1 MLKPSKGFQKFFK
14 GFNFQ
19 EFHKMKPQQGEES
32 SLTTCARP
40 ASGCTVWNLPKLILT
55 ASEQRTSSKERPKED
70 FKTRNRYTP
79 SFLLPCSRCCGEF
92 SCPAPAA
99 VGSLRHR
106 TPSALPPSSRK
117 RKVSSF
123 SALLAFPPPF
133 PVLAKVSRTR
143 LLTDGE
149 RLPSVRM
156 TPVCRGLSGPPVCVV
171 SSGGWNAQIRSVRV
185 QRVGIPSVP
194 LWGQKLSVWF
204 CSYFQEFLP
213 DYLNQKACLIAI
225 TGSFCSCPKYLN
237 F

>member
-1 MLKPSKGFQKFFK
+1 MACIELAHGLNKNKLANEPSRAER
-14 GFNFQ
+14 NRTSA
-19 EFHKMKPQQGEES
+19 QQGE
-32 SLTTCARP
+32 LTCAAVHP
-40 ASGCTVWNLPKLILT
+40 AKP
-55 ASEQRTSSKERPKED
+55 SSAGAQCEICQSLSSPRVSREPPPRKDRR
-70 FKTRNRYTP
+70 KTRNRYTP

-143 LLTDGE
+143 LLTDEE

-171 SSGGWNAQIRSVRV
+171 SSGG
-185 QRVGIPSVP
+185 
-194 LWGQKLSVWF
+194 
-204 CSYFQEFLP
+204 
-213 DYLNQKACLIAI
+213 
-225 TGSFCSCPKYLN
+225 
-237 F
+237 